1 MRRIL
6 FYLILIPII
15 TYSCGSTSKDEDYRC
30 PPPPEGFSEMD
41 LVGTWEAISYVVPED
56 SDTIK
61 SDTIIIR
68 ADGKYKQIIHMV
80 APVLNYESEWQRW
93 WLEYSEI
100 GVVYLHLEGMNLC
113 AAEPG
118 LSSCANV
125 SRESGGWIDFCRNET
140 TFFNNEGVLIV
151 PGSSDISGNSIQSGE
166 LVLFSQSSTYVWK
179 YEYRGP

>member
-1 MRRIL
+1 
-6 FYLILIPII
+6 
-15 TYSCGSTSKDEDYRC
+15 
-30 PPPPEGFSEMD
+30 
-41 LVGTWEAISYVVPED
+41 
-56 SDTIK
+56 
-61 SDTIIIR
+61 
-68 ADGKYKQIIHMV
+68 MV

-118 LSSCANV
+118 LSNCANV

-140 TFFNNEGVLIV
+140 TFFYNEGVLIV